1 MLHQLSFKLRE
12 LKFILLLLLLLP
24 AVSSSIAQESG
35 NGINIE
41 NGNAW
46 IQVPSSEKSQVV
58 LAVQAL
64 QKDFKKVLNFTPAI
78 VRTSSTREGVR
89 IVVVNEENPDGQAL
103 IDNPRELDGFE
114 SHRVY
119 VDAASNS
126 VVLHGKDMRGTI
138 YAIYSFSEKVLGV
151 PPLWYWCSWEPE
163 VKESIE
169 LPGNYDYFCPS
180 PQVRYRA
187 WFPNDQDLF
196 VPWRRKSTDNN
207 ERWLET
213 MLRLKLNTVEYTAT
227 VTNNGTLNSEALL
240 YKKYGLVLTSH
251 HMVALN
257 NSFSNWDSYW
267 KNVRGQST
275 VPTLSVKD
283 TLRLKEFW
291 QYSINCVMNSDVEN
305 LWQVAFRGKT
315 DQPFWEIFSDAPSGD
330 KERAD
335 IINQMVG
342 IQYRMIKE
350 ATGEDDPFVRMTFYD
365 EISSLLAKGY
375 LKPPTAHN
383 MLWTFV
389 AGRRDH
395 YPFDDLVQWQNTDNV
410 QLGYYMNL
418 QFYSTGA
425 HLAPAEG
432 PWKMEDN
439 YRYVQ
444 SKGKQTFSVVNA
456 GNVREFLMEMA
467 ANAAMMWNAD
477 TYNTNDFL
485 VSYCKQY
492 FGEEHA
498 QDIADLYHDFYYSYW
513 CQKKSDFPGGF
524 DRQYIF
530 QDLRH
535 ERAIKQINDK
545 WSSFTA
551 NPLSDIGYESIPGRS
566 FRIEGSNQVDSIIA
580 GTAREMVAFTD
591 VANRCDAM
599 LNQLPAAQRTFFYD
613 NLSAYAH
620 YMSHVSACLHYFA
633 LAYKNKANRYD
644 NLSLSLAEMKAAK
657 KALTDSQ
664 HDIFSTWYASDDKFA
679 MDAKIEM
686 IQKRLEETPPFTIEA
701 GKAYTIAP
709 RNDNNLFVQDN
720 GTDILSIGGMGDNAC
735 WEFVSTGKPN
745 CFYIKNLAT
754 GRYAQA
760 CSASTEVSISM
771 GTTPVEY
778 VLIDCSEQEGSH
790 CFGITS
796 TNFSVTDFT
805 DGCIGWNWKNDNTVQ
820 TYAAVSGT
828 NHRSFWKLSE
838 TTYTKPDTGGDMD
851 LTELISNSDFEE
863 TTGMIVDGTNF
874 RGIPTGW
881 HGWGMKGSTE
891 YTQEPGVNNTTLLP
905 KTSYGS
911 NGGCSGTRHG
921 EMSCWVNCTPMPDD
935 FKLYQTISLPAGTY
949 RIHCLLAPMSTG
961 DDFLTNLRLF
971 AGDNAC
977 YFGSSDKYGSNL
989 GPETN
994 RTFMGYTATLDGS
1007 DPVMKEMTME
1017 FSLSEAAEIQIG
1029 IRTSNML
1036 KSGSRATSNQGRFR
1050 VDYFRLYSI
1059 AEMHVHDY
1067 THNGI
1072 CTCDGAERFETPEK
1086 SGSYYL
1092 LDNAGKVE
1100 WFSNLVAAT
1109 GGTTSYYARLTA
1121 DIDFEREVNL
1131 HLPIGKTKGNKFK
1144 GVFDGQGH
1152 RIKNMIIYRPQDEA
1166 QGFFGYLQGN
1176 SSCTVKNIIID
1187 KSCSVIAYTKAAGL
1201 AGSCQNTGATITIE
1215 NCVNEADVTVTGQ
1228 DAAGIIGGQNDTNP
1242 KFVIQGCVNTG
1253 NITSTNASPYA
1264 GGLCCYLGNSANTIE
1279 NVINLGTITGHEGG
1293 NIGRMSGNVK
1303 GIIDLSDTEQ
1313 KTQGVVEGLSSADI
1327 ASGGLTYYINNVG
1340 GKEVFFQTLGEN
1352 AYPVPFST
1360 SKSVKQISIPASGYA
1375 TYVAEADVQF
1385 PSEVEAFAV
1394 VFIDKDCIRI
1404 SEALAETAAGEP
1416 VIVKGAEGR
1425 YCYNPIAY
1433 ASAPAI
1439 NLLQVATKNV
1449 VIDGSQ
1455 YCLAD
1460 GEQGVG
1466 FYRVATGSSIPAGEV
1481 YLTIDGE
1488 ESRAFY
1494 AIEPDDE
1501 TSINEVESGEL
1512 KVESPIFN
1520 LAGVRVKKTTKGV
1533 YIVNGQ
1539 KEIRH

>member
-1 MLHQLSFKLRE
+1 MLHFSLFKLRE
-12 LKFILLLLLLLP
+12 MKLIFLFMFLIAFASLSLADDENNTISIEKDNVWIR
-24 AVSSSIAQESG
+24 VS
-35 NGINIE
+35 
-41 NGNAW
+41 
-46 IQVPSSEKSQVV
+46 SSEKSQVM

-64 QKDFKKVLNFTPAI
+64 QKDFRKVMSFTPEI
-78 VRTSSTREGVR
+78 VKSSETKDGLR
-89 IVVVNEENPDGQAL
+89 IVVINDDTPDSRAF
-103 IDNPRELDGFE
+103 IDSPRELDDFE

-119 VDAASNS
+119 VDAESS
-126 VVLHGKDMRGTI
+126 SIVLYGKDMRGTI
-138 YAIYSFSEKVLGV
+138 YAIYSFSERILGV

-163 VKESIE
+163 VKNNIQIAAD
-169 LPGNYDYFCPS
+169 YDYFCPS

-196 VPWRRKSTDNN
+196 QPWRWKSTDNN

-227 VTNNGTLNSEALL
+227 VTNSGTLNSEALL

-267 KNVRGQST
+267 QNVRHMT
-275 VPTLSVKD
+275 PPTLSVND
-283 TLRLKEFW
+283 INSLKEFW
-291 QYSINCVMNSDVEN
+291 QFSINAVLNSGVEN
-305 LWQVAFRGKT
+305 LWQIAFRGKT
-315 DQPFWEIFSDAPSGD
+315 DQPFWEIFSDAPSSD
-330 KERAD
+330 SERGR
-335 IINQMVG
+335 IISQMVK
-342 IQYRMIKE
+342 IQYDMICE
-350 ATGEDDPFVRMTFYD
+350 STGDSNPFVRMTFYD

-375 LKPPTAHN
+375 ITPPVATN

-456 GNVREFLMEMA
+456 GNIREFLMEMA
-467 ANAAMMWNAD
+467 ANAAMMWNSD

-485 VSYCKQY
+485 LSYCKQY

-498 QDIADLYHDFYYSYW
+498 QEVANLYHDFYYSYW

-545 WSSFTA
+545 WGSFTA

-580 GTAREMVAFTD
+580 GTGREMVAFAD
-591 VANRCDAM
+591 VANRCDA
-599 LNQLPAAQRTFFYD
+599 LVNQLPVAQRTFFYD

-633 LAYKNKANRYD
+633 LAYKNKSGRYD
-644 NLSLSLAEMKAAK
+644 NLTLSLAEMKAAK

-664 HDIFSTWYASDDKFA
+664 HDVFSTWYANDDKFA

-686 IQKRLEETPPFTIEA
+686 IQKRLDETPPFTIEA

-720 GTDILSIGGMGDNAC
+720 GTDILSIGAMNDNAC

-745 CFYIKNLAT
+745 CFYIKNLTT

-760 CSASTEVSISM
+760 CPATTEVNITM
-771 GTTPVEY
+771 DTTPVEY
-778 VLIDCSEQEGSH
+778 AVVDCSDQEGSH

-796 TNFSVTDFT
+796 TNLSVTDFNA
-805 DGCIGWNWKNDNTVQ
+805 GCIGWNWKNDNTVQ
-820 TYAAVSGT
+820 TYDAISGT

-838 TTYTKPDTGGDMD
+838 TTYTQPNQKEDED
-851 LTELISNSDFEE
+851 LTELISNNDFEV
-863 TTGMIVDGTNF
+863 TTGMIVDGSNF

-881 HGWGMKGSTE
+881 HGWGIKGGTE

-905 KTSYGS
+905 KASYGS

-921 EMSCWVNCTPMPDD
+921 DKSCWVNCTPMPDD
-935 FKLYQTISLPAGTY
+935 FKLYQSISLPAGTY
-949 RIHCLLAPMSTG
+949 RVSCLLSPMGTG
-961 DDFLTNLRLF
+961 DNNLTNLRLF

-977 YFGSSDKYGSNL
+977 YFASADKYGSNL

-994 RTFMGYTATLDGS
+994 RTFMGYTTTMDGS
-1007 DPVMKEMTME
+1007 DPVMKEMVLE
-1017 FSLSEAAEIQIG
+1017 FSLEEATDIQIG

-1036 KSGSRATSNQGRFR
+1036 KSGGRATSNQGRFR
-1050 VDYFRLYSI
+1050 VDYFQLYSI
-1059 AEMHVHDY
+1059 AELHTHDY

-1072 CTCDGAERFETPEK
+1072 CTCDGTERFEVPEK

-1100 WFSNLVAAT
+1100 WFSQMVAAN
-1109 GGTTSYYARLTA
+1109 GGSTSYYAKLTD

-1144 GVFDGQGH
+1144 GIFDGQGH
-1152 RIKNMIIYRPQDEA
+1152 RIKNMVIYRPLDEA

-1176 SSCTVKNIIID
+1176 ASCSVKNLIID
-1187 KSCSVIAYTKAAGL
+1187 KSCSVIALTKAAGL

-1215 NCVNEADVTVTGQ
+1215 NCVNEASVTVTGQ

-1242 KFVIQGCVNTG
+1242 RFIIRNCVNTG
-1253 NITSTNASPYA
+1253 SITSTNASPYA
-1264 GGLCCYLGNSANTIE
+1264 GSLCCYLGNGENTIE
-1279 NVINLGTITGHEGG
+1279 NFINLGTIIGHDGG

-1313 KTQGVVEGLSSADI
+1313 KTQGVIEELSGADI
-1327 ASGGLTYYINNVG
+1327 ASGVLTYYINNVA
-1340 GKEVFFQTLGEN
+1340 GKEVFFQTLGEDE
-1352 AYPVPFST
+1352 YPVPFST
-1360 SKSVKQISIPASGYA
+1360 SLSVKQISIPTYGYA
-1375 TYVAEADVQF
+1375 TYVTEGNVQF
-1385 PSEVEAFAV
+1385 PSTVEAFVV
-1394 VFIDKDCIRI
+1394 VFIDDDCARI
-1404 SEALAETAAGEP
+1404 SDAITEATAGEP
-1416 VIVKGAEGR
+1416 VIVKGTEGK
-1425 YCYNPIAY
+1425 YCYNPIA
-1433 ASAPAI
+1433 SAFSPAI
-1439 NLLQVATKNV
+1439 NLLQIATKSF
-1449 VIDGSQ
+1449 ISDGTQ

-1466 FYRVATGSSIPAGEV
+1466 FYKVAIGSTIPAGEI
-1481 YLTIDGE
+1481 YLTITGNE
-1488 ESRAFY
+1488 GRLFY
-1494 AIEPDDE
+1494 AIELDDG
-1501 TSINEVESGEL
+1501 TGISVPPVFPVSSVNIYNVAGQRFW
-1512 KVESPIFN
+1512 KVPQGI
-1520 LAGVRVKKTTKGV
+1520 
-1533 YIVNGQ
+1533 YILNGQ
-1539 KEIRH
+1539 KRIRH

>member
-1 MLHQLSFKLRE
+1 MR
-12 LKFILLLLLLLP
+12 KFFLFLLILP
-24 AVSSSIAQESG
+24 VAVITWAQDASD
-35 NGINIE
+35 NFIIE
-41 NGNAW
+41 KDNAW
-46 IQVPSSEKSQVV
+46 IRVPANEKNQVM

-64 QKDFKKVLNFTPAI
+64 QKDFKKVMNFTPAI
-78 VRTSSTREGVR
+78 VQSGETGTGVR
-89 IVVVNEENPDGQAL
+89 IVVVNDENPDGKAL
-103 IDNPRELDGFE
+103 IENPRDLDDFE

-119 VDAASNS
+119 VDQPSGS
-126 VVLHGKDMRGTI
+126 IVLHGKDMRGTI
-138 YAIYSFSEKVLGV
+138 YAIYSFSEQILGV
-151 PPLWYWCSWEPE
+151 PPLWYWCSWQPE
-163 VKESIE
+163 VKQSIQM
-169 LPGNYDYFCPS
+169 PANYDYFCPS

-196 VPWRRKSTDNN
+196 IPWRRKSTDNN

-227 VTNNGTLNSEALL
+227 CTNNGTLNNEALL

-267 KNVRGQST
+267 KNVRK
-275 VPTLSVKD
+275 VNPPTLSVND
-283 TLRLKEFW
+283 LTSLKEFW
-291 QYSINCVMNSDVEN
+291 QYSIDCVMNSDVEN

-315 DQPFWEIFSDAPSGD
+315 DQPFWEIFSDAPTSES
-330 KERAD
+330 ERGR
-335 IINQMVG
+335 IISQMVK
-342 IQYRMIKE
+342 IQYDMICE
-350 ATGEDDPFVRMTFYD
+350 STGDPNPFVRMTFYD

-375 LKPPTAHN
+375 ITPPVATN

-395 YPFDDLVQWQNTDNV
+395 YPFDDLVNWQNTNNV

-467 ANAAMMWNAD
+467 ANAAMMWNSE
-477 TYNTNDFL
+477 TYSTDAFL
-485 VSYCKQY
+485 LSYCKQY

-498 QDIADLYHDFYYSYW
+498 QEIADLYHDYYYSYW
-513 CQKKSDFPGGF
+513 NQKKSDFPGGF

-545 WSSFTA
+545 WNSYTP
-551 NPLSDIGYESIPGRS
+551 NPLTDIGYESIPGRS

-580 GTAREMVAFTD
+580 GTAREMVAFAD
-591 VANRCDAM
+591 VASRCDAII
-599 LNQLPAAQRTFFYD
+599 NQIPAAQRTFFYD

-633 LAYKNKANRYD
+633 LAYKSKTNRYD
-644 NLSLSLAEMKAAK
+644 NLELSLAEMRAAK

-679 MDAKIEM
+679 MDAKIQM
-686 IQKRLEETPPFTIEA
+686 IQQRLDETPPFTIEA
-701 GKAYTIAP
+701 GKAYTIAC

-720 GTDILSIGGMGDNAC
+720 GQDILALGAKNDNAC
-735 WEFVSTGKPN
+735 WEFISTGKPN
-745 CFYIKNLAT
+745 CFYVRNLAT

-760 CSASTEVSISM
+760 CPATAEVGITM

-778 VLIDCSEQEGSH
+778 AIVDCSDQEGAH
-790 CFGITS
+790 CFGFTS
-796 TNFSVTDFT
+796 TNLSVTDFT
-805 DGCIGWNWKNDNTVQ
+805 EGCIGWNWKDDNTVQ
-820 TYAAVSGT
+820 SFAAVSGT
-828 NHRSFWKLSE
+828 NHRSFWKLNE
-838 TTYTKPDTGGDMD
+838 TTYTKPETGDKE

-881 HGWGMKGSTE
+881 HGWGIKGGKE

-911 NGGCSGTRHG
+911 NGGCSSSRHG
-921 EMSCWVNCTPMPDD
+921 EKSYWVNCTPMPDD
-935 FKLYQTISLPAGTY
+935 FKLYQTIHLPAGTY
-949 RIHCLLAPMSTG
+949 RINCLLAPMSTG
-961 DDFLTNLRLF
+961 DDFLTNLRLY

-977 YFGSSDKYGSNL
+977 YFGTSDKYGSNL

-1007 DPVMKEMTME
+1007 DPVMKEMTLE
-1017 FSLSEAAEIQIG
+1017 FSLAEASDIEIG

-1036 KSGSRATSNQGRFR
+1036 KSGSRATSNHGRFR

-1059 AEMHVHDY
+1059 AEMHMHDY

-1086 SGSYYL
+1086 SGTYYL

-1100 WFSNLVAAT
+1100 WFSQMVAAN
-1109 GGTTSYYARLTA
+1109 GGSTAYYARLTA

-1144 GVFDGQGH
+1144 GIFDGQGH
-1152 RIKNMIIYRPQDEA
+1152 RVKNMIIYRPLDEA

-1176 SSCTVKNIIID
+1176 ASCTVRNLIID
-1187 KSCSVIAYTKAAGL
+1187 GSCSVIAQTKAAGL

-1215 NCVNEADVTVTGQ
+1215 NSVNEASVTVTGQ

-1242 KFVIQGCVNTG
+1242 KFVIRNCVNTG

-1279 NVINLGTITGHEGG
+1279 NIISLGTIVGHEGG
-1293 NIGRMSGNVK
+1293 NIGRMSGSIKNV
-1303 GIIDLSDTEQ
+1303 IDLSKTEE
-1313 KTQGVVEGLSSADI
+1313 KTQGVVEGLTTEDISS
-1327 ASGGLTYYINNVG
+1327 GVLTYYINNVYG
-1340 GKEVFFQTLGEN
+1340 IESFFQTLGED
-1352 AYPVPFST
+1352 AYPVPFSS
-1360 SKSVKQISIPASGYA
+1360 SKSVKQISIPAAGYG
-1375 TYVAEADVQF
+1375 TYVAEGNVQF
-1385 PSEVEAFAV
+1385 PSSVEAHAV
-1394 VFIDKDCIRI
+1394 VAIEDDFVRI
-1404 SEALAETAAGEP
+1404 SAPLIEAPANEP
-1416 VIVKGAEGR
+1416 VIVKGAEGK
-1425 YCYNPIAY
+1425 YCYNPV
-1433 ASAPAI
+1433 ASASCPAT
-1439 NLLQVATKNV
+1439 NLLQVAAKAV
-1449 VIDGSQ
+1449 VADGSQ
-1455 YCLAD
+1455 YSLAD
-1460 GEQGVG
+1460 GAQGIG
-1466 FYRVATGSSIPAGEV
+1466 FYRVASGTTIPAGQT
-1481 YLTIDGE
+1481 YLMIAGNATNDFYTLKPEDATGIGE
-1488 ESRAFY
+1488 
-1494 AIEPDDE
+1494 IE
-1501 TSINEVESGEL
+1501 NHNL
-1512 KVESPIFN
+1512 KVESCIYDLLGRMYNPQSLTPKAQLKRGIYIIN
-1520 LAGVRVKKTTKGV
+1520 NKKH
-1533 YIVNGQ
+1533 IQ
-1539 KEIRH
+1539 Q

>member
-1 MLHQLSFKLRE
+1 MLRDLLFKLRE
-12 LKFILLLLLLLP
+12 MKSMILFLLLLP
-24 AVSSSIAQESG
+24 FASLVIADDQNNTISIEKDNVWIRVSA
-35 NGINIE
+35 
-41 NGNAW
+41 
-46 IQVPSSEKSQVV
+46 SEKSQVM

-64 QKDFKKVLNFTPAI
+64 QKDFRKVMGFTPDI
-78 VRTSSTREGVR
+78 VKSSETKEGLR
-89 IVVVNEENPDGQAL
+89 VVVINDDTPDSRTF
-103 IDNPRELDGFE
+103 IDNPLELDDFE

-119 VDAASNS
+119 VDEASGS
-126 VVLHGKDMRGTI
+126 IVLHGKDMRGTI
-138 YAIYSFSEKVLGV
+138 YAIYSFSERILGV
-151 PPLWYWCSWEPE
+151 PPLWYWCSWQPE
-163 VKESIE
+163 VRSSIQIAAD
-169 LPGNYDYFCPS
+169 YDYFCPS

-196 VPWRRKSTDNN
+196 QPWRWKSTDNN

-227 VTNNGTLNSEALL
+227 VTNSGTLNNEALL

-267 KNVRGQST
+267 QNVRHVT
-275 VPTLSVKD
+275 PPTLSVND
-283 TLRLKEFW
+283 ITSLKEFW
-291 QYSINCVMNSDVEN
+291 QFSINAVLNSGVEN
-305 LWQVAFRGKT
+305 LWQIAFRGKT
-315 DQPFWEIFSDAPSGD
+315 DQPFWEIFSDAPSSD
-330 KERAD
+330 SERGR
-335 IINQMVG
+335 IISQMVK
-342 IQYRMIKE
+342 IQYDMICE
-350 ATGEDDPFVRMTFYD
+350 STGNSNPFVRMTFYD

-375 LKPPTAHN
+375 ITPPVASN

-456 GNVREFLMEMA
+456 GNLREFLMEMA
-467 ANAAMMWNAD
+467 ANAAMMWNSD
-477 TYNTNDFL
+477 TYDTNDFL
-485 VSYCKQY
+485 LSYCKQY

-498 QDIADLYHDFYYSYW
+498 QEVADLYHDFYYSYW

-545 WSSFTA
+545 WGSFTP

-580 GTAREMVAFTD
+580 GTGREMIAFAD
-591 VANRCDAM
+591 VANRCDA
-599 LNQLPAAQRTFFYD
+599 LVNQLPETQRTFFYD

-633 LAYKNKANRYD
+633 LAYKNKTDRFD
-644 NLSLSLAEMKAAK
+644 NLTLSLAEMKAAK

-686 IQKRLEETPPFTIEA
+686 IKKRLDETPPFTIEA
-701 GKAYTIAP
+701 GKAYIIAP
-709 RNDNNLFVQDN
+709 RNNNNLFVQDN
-720 GTDILSIGGMGDNAC
+720 GSDILAIGDMNDNAC
-735 WEFVSTGKPN
+735 WEFVSTGKLN
-745 CFYIKNLAT
+745 CFYIKNLST

-760 CSASTEVSISM
+760 CPETTETNITM

-778 VLIDCSEQEGSH
+778 AVVDCSDQEGSH

-796 TNFSVTDFT
+796 TNLSVTDFT

-820 TYAAVSGT
+820 TFAAVSGT

-838 TTYTKPDTGGDMD
+838 TTYTNPNQQEDED

-881 HGWGMKGSTE
+881 HGWGMKENTE

-905 KTSYGS
+905 KASYGS

-921 EMSCWVNCTPMPDD
+921 EKSCWVNCSPMPDD
-935 FKLYQTISLPAGTY
+935 FKLYQSIHLPAGTY
-949 RIHCLLAPMSTG
+949 RICCLLSPMGTG
-961 DDFLTNLRLF
+961 DENLTNLRLF

-977 YFGSSDKYGSNL
+977 YFATSDKYGSNL

-994 RTFMGYTATLDGS
+994 RTFMGYAATMDGS
-1007 DPVMKEMTME
+1007 DPVMKEMTLE
-1017 FSLSEAAEIQIG
+1017 FSLEEATDIQIG

-1059 AEMHVHDY
+1059 SEMHTHNY

-1072 CTCDGAERFETPEK
+1072 CTCDGVDRYETPEK

-1100 WFSNLVAAT
+1100 WLSQMVASN
-1109 GGTTSYYARLTA
+1109 GGSTSYYAKLTA
-1121 DIDFEREVNL
+1121 DIDFEHEVNL

-1152 RIKNMIIYRPQDEA
+1152 RIKNMVIYRPLDEA

-1176 SSCTVKNIIID
+1176 SSCTVKNLIID
-1187 KSCSVIAYTKAAGL
+1187 KSCSVIALTKAAGL

-1215 NCVNEADVTVTGQ
+1215 NCVNEASVTVTGQ

-1242 KFVIQGCVNTG
+1242 KFVIRNCVNTG
-1253 NITSTNASPYA
+1253 SITSTNSEPYA

-1279 NVINLGTITGHEGG
+1279 NIINIGTITGCNGG
-1293 NIGRMSGNVK
+1293 NIGRMLGNVK
-1303 GIIDLSDTEQ
+1303 GIIDLSDTEE
-1313 KTQGVVEGLSSADI
+1313 KTQGIVEELTSADI
-1327 ASGGLTYYINNVG
+1327 TSGVLTYYINSMA
-1340 GKEVFFQTLGEN
+1340 GKEVFFQTLGEDE
-1352 AYPVPFST
+1352 YPLPFST
-1360 SKSVKQISIPASGYA
+1360 SKSVKQMSLPTCGYA
-1375 TYVAEADVQF
+1375 TYVAEGNVQI
-1385 PSEVEAFAV
+1385 PSVLQAFTVISTNNNYAQLSTPIIEVPV
-1394 VFIDKDCIRI
+1394 
-1404 SEALAETAAGEP
+1404 GEP
-1416 VIVKGAEGR
+1416 ILLKGPEGK
-1425 YCYNPIAY
+1425 YCYNPIAS
-1433 ASAPAI
+1433 ASSSAV
-1439 NLLQVATKNV
+1439 NLLQAAVNNV
-1449 VIDGSQ
+1449 VADGTQ
-1455 YCLAD
+1455 FCLAD
-1460 GEQGVG
+1460 DEDGIG
-1466 FYRVATGSSIPAGEV
+1466 FYKVTPGSTIHAGKAYLIITGNEARS
-1481 YLTIDGE
+1481 
-1488 ESRAFY
+1488 FY
-1494 AIEPDDE
+1494 GLQLDDE
-1501 TSINEVESGEL
+1501 TGISDLNVNYNANTLIY
-1512 KVESPIFN
+1512 N
-1520 LAGVRVKKTTKGV
+1520 LAGQRLQKIRKGIN
-1533 YIVNGQ
+1533 IVNGE
-1539 KEIRH
+1539 KVIRH

>member
-1 MLHQLSFKLRE
+1 MKMLILFLSMLSVFGLTRAQDAGGNLVIERE
-12 LKFILLLLLLLP
+12 
-24 AVSSSIAQESG
+24 
-35 NGINIE
+35 
-41 NGNAW
+41 NAW
-46 IQVPSSEKSQVV
+46 IRVPASEKSQVM

-64 QKDFKKVLNFTPAI
+64 QKDFKKVMNFTPAI
-78 VRTSSTREGVR
+78 VQSEQTREGVR
-89 IVVVNEENPDGQAL
+89 IVVVNDENSDGRAL
-103 IDNPRELDGFE
+103 ISNPRELDDFE

-119 VDAASNS
+119 VDATSNS
-126 VVLHGKDMRGTI
+126 IVLHGKDMRGTI
-138 YAIYSFSEKVLGV
+138 YAIYSFSERILGV

-163 VKESIE
+163 VKEQIQM
-169 LPGNYDYFCPS
+169 PADYDYFCPS

-187 WFPNDQDLF
+187 WFPNDEDLF
-196 VPWRRKSTDNN
+196 IPWRRKSTDNN

-227 VTNNGTLNSEALL
+227 VTNSGTLNNEALL

-251 HMVALN
+251 HMIALN

-267 KNVRGQST
+267 KNVRGMT
-275 VPTLSVKD
+275 PPTLSVND
-283 TLRLKEFW
+283 LNSLKEFW
-291 QYSINCVMNSDVEN
+291 QFSINAVLNSGVEN
-305 LWQVAFRGKT
+305 LWQIAFRGKT
-315 DQPFWEIFSDAPSGD
+315 DQPFWEIFSDAPSSD
-330 KERAD
+330 AERGR
-335 IINQMVG
+335 IISEMVK
-342 IQYRMIKE
+342 IQYDMICQS
-350 ATGEDDPFVRMTFYD
+350 TGDPNPFVRMTFYD

-375 LKPPTAHN
+375 ITPPVATN

-395 YPFDDLVQWQNTDNV
+395 YPFDDIVQWQNTDNV

-467 ANAAMMWNAD
+467 ANAAMMWNSD
-477 TYNTNDFL
+477 TYSTNDFL
-485 VSYCKQY
+485 LQYCKQY

-498 QDIADLYHDFYYSYW
+498 QEIANLYHDFYYAYW
-513 CQKKSDFPGGF
+513 CQKKSDFPRGF

-545 WSSFTA
+545 WNSYTA

-566 FRIEGSNQVDSIIA
+566 FRIEGSSQVDSIIA
-580 GTAREMVAFTD
+580 GTAREMVAFSD
-591 VANRCDAM
+591 VANRCDAII
-599 LNQLPAAQRTFFYD
+599 NQIPAAQRTFFYD

-620 YMSHVSACLHYFA
+620 YMSHVSACLHYFT
-633 LAYKNKANRYD
+633 LAYKSKTNRYD
-644 NLSLSLAEMKAAK
+644 NLALSLEEMKAAK

-679 MDAKIEM
+679 MNAKIEM

-701 GKAYTIAP
+701 GKAYTIAS

-720 GTDILSIGGMGDNAC
+720 GQDILAMGAKNDNSC
-735 WEFVSTGKPN
+735 WEFISTGKPN
-745 CFYIKNLAT
+745 CFYVRNLAT
-754 GRYAQA
+754 GRYVQA
-760 CSASTEVSISM
+760 CPATAEVSITM

-778 VLIDCSEQEGSH
+778 AIIDCSDQEGAH
-790 CFGITS
+790 CFGFTS
-796 TNFSVTDFT
+796 TNLSVTDFT
-805 DGCIGWNWKNDNTVQ
+805 DSCIGWNWKSDNTVQ
-820 TYAAVSGT
+820 SFAAISGT
-828 NHRSFWKLSE
+828 NHRSFWKLNE
-838 TTYTKPDTGGDMD
+838 TTYTKPETGDKE
-851 LTELISNSDFEE
+851 LTELISNSDYEE
-863 TTGMIVDGTNF
+863 TTGMIVDGSNF

-881 HGWGMKGSTE
+881 HGWGIKGGTE

-911 NGGCSGTRHG
+911 NAGCSSSRHG
-921 EMSCWVNCTPMPDD
+921 EKSCWVNCTPMPDD
-935 FKLYQTISLPAGTY
+935 FKLYQSIHLSAGTY
-949 RIHCLLAPMSTG
+949 RINCLLAPMSTG
-961 DDFLTNLRLF
+961 DDFLTNLRLY

-977 YFGSSDKYGSNL
+977 YFGTSDKYGSNL

-1007 DPVMKEMTME
+1007 DPVMREMTLE
-1017 FSLSEAAEIQIG
+1017 FTLAEATDIEIG

-1059 AEMHVHDY
+1059 AEIHVHDY

-1072 CTCDGAERFETPEK
+1072 CTCEGTERFETPEK
-1086 SGSYYL
+1086 SGTYYL

-1100 WFSNLVAAT
+1100 WVSQMVAAN
-1109 GGTTSYYARLTA
+1109 GGSTAYYAKLTA

-1144 GVFDGQGH
+1144 GIFDGQGH
-1152 RIKNMIIYRPQDEA
+1152 RVKNMVIYRPLDEA

-1176 SSCTVKNIIID
+1176 SSCTVKNLIID
-1187 KSCSVIAYTKAAGL
+1187 ESCSVIAQTKAAGL

-1215 NCVNEADVTVTGQ
+1215 NCVNEASVTVTGP

-1242 KFVIQGCVNTG
+1242 KFVIRNCVNTG

-1279 NVINLGTITGHEGG
+1279 NIINLGTIVGHDGG
-1293 NIGRMSGNVK
+1293 NIGRMSGSVKNV
-1303 GIIDLSDTEQ
+1303 IDLSQTEE
-1313 KTQGVVEGLSSADI
+1313 KTQGIVEGLSIEDI
-1327 ASGGLTYYINNVG
+1327 SSGVLTYYINNVS
-1340 GKEVFFQTLGEN
+1340 GKEAFFQTLGED
-1352 AYPVPFST
+1352 AYPVPFS
-1360 SKSVKQISIPASGYA
+1360 SRKSVRQISIPAIGYG
-1375 TYVAEADVQF
+1375 TYVTEGNVQF
-1385 PSEVEAFAV
+1385 PSSVEAYSV
-1394 VFIDKDCIRI
+1394 VAIEDDFVRI
-1404 SEALAETAAGEP
+1404 SDPLIEAPAGEP
-1416 VIVKGAEGR
+1416 VIVKGVEGK
-1425 YCYNPIAY
+1425 YCYNPV
-1433 ASAPAI
+1433 ASASSPAT
-1439 NLLQVATKNV
+1439 NLLQVAAKAV
-1449 VIDGSQ
+1449 VADGTQ
-1455 YCLAD
+1455 YSLAD
-1460 GEQGVG
+1460 GALGIG
-1466 FYRVATGSSIPAGEV
+1466 FYRVATGTSIPAGQA
-1481 YLTIDGE
+1481 YLTIAGGVTNDFYPLKPEDATAIGEIENGTSKVDGCVYDL
-1488 ESRAFY
+1488 SGRMHNLQSS
-1494 AIEPDDE
+1494 
-1501 TSINEVESGEL
+1501 TSKAQL
-1512 KVESPIFN
+1512 K
-1520 LAGVRVKKTTKGV
+1520 RGV
-1533 YIVNGQ
+1533 YIINNKKRIVL
-1539 KEIRH
+1539 

>member
-1 MLHQLSFKLRE
+1 MKL
-12 LKFILLLLLLLP
+12 KLL
-24 AVSSSIAQESG
+24 SIALFLLSAISITKAQDK
-35 NGINIE
+35 NIIIE
-41 NGNAW
+41 KNNAW
-46 IQVPSSEKSQVV
+46 IQIPASEKSQVL

-64 QKDFKKVLNFTPAI
+64 QKDFNKVLNFTPSI
-78 VRTSSTREGVR
+78 VRTNTTKEGVR
-89 IVVVNEENPDGQAL
+89 IIVINEENPDGKAL
-103 IDNPRELDGFE
+103 IEHPRELDDFE

-119 VDAASNS
+119 ADTLTNS
-126 VVLHGKDMRGTI
+126 IVLHGKDMRGTI
-138 YAIYSFSEKVLGV
+138 YAIYSFSERILGV
-151 PPLWYWCSWEPE
+151 PPLWYWCSWQPA
-163 VKESIE
+163 VKESIQI
-169 LPGNYDYFCPS
+169 PGNYDYFCPS

-196 VPWRRKSTDNN
+196 VPWRAKSTQNN
-207 ERWLET
+207 ELWLET
-213 MLRLKLNTVEYTAT
+213 MLRLKLNTVEKEAT
-227 VTNNGTLNSEALL
+227 VTNSGTLNSEAML

-267 KNVRGQST
+267 KNVRNMT
-275 VPTLSVKD
+275 PPTLSVNDLKS
-283 TLRLKEFW
+283 LKEFW
-291 QYSINCVMNSDVEN
+291 QFSIDAVMNSGVEN
-305 LWQVAFRGKT
+305 LWQVAFRGKS
-315 DQPFWEIFSDAPSGD
+315 DQPFWEIFSDAPTSE
-330 KERAD
+330 KERGR
-335 IINQMVG
+335 IISEMVK
-342 IQYRMIKE
+342 IQYDMICQS
-350 ATGEDDPFVRMTFYD
+350 TGDPNPFVRMTFYD

-375 LKPPTAHN
+375 ITPPVATN

-395 YPFDDLVQWQNTDNV
+395 YPFDDIVQWQNTDNV

-485 VSYCKQY
+485 LSYCKQY

-498 QDIADLYHDFYYSYW
+498 QEIADLYHDFYYSYW

-545 WSSFTA
+545 WGSFTA

-580 GTAREMVAFTD
+580 GTAREMVSFAN
-591 VANRCDAM
+591 VAERCDAM
-599 LNQLPAAQRTFFYD
+599 ISQIPAAQRTFFYD
-613 NLSAYAH
+613 NLAAYAH

-633 LAYKNKANRYD
+633 LAYKNKENRYD
-644 NLSLSLAEMKAAK
+644 NLTLSLAEMKAAK

-664 HDIFSTWYASDDKFA
+664 HGVFSTWYASDDKFA
-679 MDAKIEM
+679 MDAKISM

-701 GKAYTIAP
+701 GKAYTIVN
-709 RNDNNLFVQDN
+709 RNDENLFVQDN
-720 GTDILSIGGMGDNAC
+720 GTDILTMGAKNDNAC
-735 WEFVSTGKPN
+735 WEFISTGKPN

-754 GRYAQA
+754 ERYVQA
-760 CSASTEVSISM
+760 CPASTEVNITM

-778 VLIDCSEQEGSH
+778 AIIDCSDQEGSH
-790 CFGITS
+790 CFGFTS
-796 TNFSVTDFT
+796 TNLSVTDFT
-805 DGCIGWNWKNDNTVQ
+805 TGCIGWNWKNDNTVQ
-820 TYAAVSGT
+820 TYAAVAGT
-828 NHRSFWKLSE
+828 NHRSFWKLAE
-838 TTYTKPDTGGDMD
+838 TTYTKPDSQDAKEM
-851 LTELISNSDFEE
+851 TELISNSDFEE
-863 TTGMIVDGTNF
+863 TTGMIVDGSNF

-881 HGWGMKGSTE
+881 HGWGTKGGTN

-905 KTSYGS
+905 KTSYGA
-911 NGGCSGTRHG
+911 NGGCSGTLHG
-921 EMSCWVNCTPMPDD
+921 EKSCWVNCSPMPDD
-935 FKLYQTISLPAGTY
+935 FKLYQTINLPAGTY
-949 RIHCLLAPMSTG
+949 RISCLLSPMGTG
-961 DDFLTNLRLF
+961 DDNLTNLRLF

-977 YFGSSDKYGSNL
+977 YFASADKYGSNL
-989 GPETN
+989 GTETN
-994 RTFMGYTATLDGS
+994 RTFMGYTATLDGN
-1007 DPVMKEMTME
+1007 DPVMKEMILE
-1017 FSLSEAAEIQIG
+1017 FSLDKATDIEIG

-1059 AEMHVHDY
+1059 AGLHVHDY

-1072 CTCDGAERFETPEK
+1072 CSCDGAERYETPEK

-1100 WFSNLVAAT
+1100 WFSEMVAAN
-1109 GGTTSYYARLTA
+1109 GGSTSYYAKLTA

-1176 SSCTVKNIIID
+1176 SSCTVKNLIID
-1187 KSCSVIAYTKAAGL
+1187 KSCSVIALTKAAGL

-1215 NCVNEADVTVTGQ
+1215 NCVNEASVNVTGQ

-1242 KFVIQGCVNTG
+1242 RFVIRNCINTG
-1253 NITSTNASPYA
+1253 NITSSHSDPYA
-1264 GGLCCYLGNSANTIE
+1264 GGLCCYLGKSENTIE
-1279 NVINLGTITGHEGG
+1279 NFINLGTITGHKGG
-1293 NIGRMSGNVK
+1293 NIGRMSGSVK
-1303 GIIDLSDTEQ
+1303 GIVDLSDTEQ
-1313 KTQGVVEGLSSADI
+1313 KTQGITEELTSADI
-1327 ASGGLTYYINNVG
+1327 ASGVLTYYINNVA
-1340 GKEVFFQTLGEN
+1340 GKEVFFQTLGEDT
-1352 AYPVPFST
+1352 YPVPFNT
-1360 SKSVKQISIPASGYA
+1360 SKSVKQISIPACGYA
-1375 TYVAEADVQF
+1375 TYVAEDNVLF
-1385 PSEVEAFAV
+1385 PPTLGAHAV
-1394 VFIDKDCIRI
+1394 VSTDNNYAKLSDPIA
-1404 SEALAETAAGEP
+1404 EAAAGDP
-1416 VIVKGAEGR
+1416 ILLKAVAGN
-1425 YCYNPIAY
+1425 YCYNPV
-1433 ASAPAI
+1433 ASATSPDV
-1439 NLLQVATKNV
+1439 NLLQAATKDIV
-1449 VIDGSQ
+1449 CDGTQ

-1460 GEQGVG
+1460 QEQGIG
-1466 FYRVATGSSIPAGEV
+1466 FYKVATGSNIPAGKA
-1481 YLTIDGE
+1481 YLTITGNDT
-1488 ESRAFY
+1488 RAFY
-1494 AIEPDDE
+1494 GFEPNNE
-1501 TSINEVESGEL
+1501 TGMNEEL
-1512 KVESPIFN
+1512 RMKSEELNVDSAYN
-1520 LAGVRVKKTTKGV
+1520 LAGVRATKKTKGT
-1533 YIVNGQ
+1533 YIVKGKKFIKNNLL
-1539 KEIRH
+1539 

>member
-1 MLHQLSFKLRE
+1 MK
-12 LKFILLLLLLLP
+12 KAILFLYFLLI
-24 AVSSSIAQESG
+24 AVLTSAQG
-35 NGINIE
+35 TDTNNNFVIE
-41 NGNAW
+41 KDNAW
-46 IQVPSSEKSQVV
+46 IRVPANEKSPVM
-58 LAVQAL
+58 LAIQAL
-64 QKDFKKVLNFTPAI
+64 QKDFKKVMNFTPAI
-78 VRTSSTREGVR
+78 VQSDESGRGVR
-89 IVVVNEENPDGQAL
+89 ILVVNDENPDGKAL
-103 IDNPRELDGFE
+103 IVNPRQLDDFE

-119 VDAASNS
+119 VDEPTGSI
-126 VVLHGKDMRGTI
+126 VLHGKDMRGTI
-138 YAIYSFSEKVLGV
+138 YAIYSFSERILGV
-151 PPLWYWCSWEPE
+151 PPLWYWCSWQPE
-163 VKESIE
+163 VKESIQISA
-169 LPGNYDYFCPS
+169 NYDYFCLS

-196 VPWRRKSTDNN
+196 TPWRWKSTDNN

-227 VTNNGTLNSEALL
+227 CTNNGTLNNEALL

-267 KNVRGQST
+267 KNVRKMT
-275 VPTLSVKD
+275 PPTLSVND
-283 TLRLKEFW
+283 LTSLKEFW
-291 QYSINCVMNSDVEN
+291 QYSIDCVMNSDVEN

-315 DQPFWEIFSDAPSGD
+315 DQPFWEIFSDAPTSES
-330 KERAD
+330 ERGR
-335 IINQMVG
+335 IISQMVK
-342 IQYRMIKE
+342 IQYDMICE
-350 ATGEDDPFVRMTFYD
+350 STGDPNPFVRMTFYD

-375 LKPPTAHN
+375 ITPPVATN

-395 YPFDDLVQWQNTDNV
+395 YPFDDLVNWQNTNNV

-467 ANAAMMWNAD
+467 ANAAMMWNSD
-477 TYNTNDFL
+477 TYDTDKFL
-485 VSYCKQY
+485 LSYCKQY

-498 QDIADLYHDFYYSYW
+498 QEIADLYHDFYYSYW

-545 WSSFTA
+545 WNNYTA
-551 NPLSDIGYESIPGRS
+551 NPLTDIGYESIPGRS
-566 FRIEGSNQVDSIIA
+566 FRIEGSHQVDSIIA
-580 GTAREMVAFTD
+580 GTAREMIAFAD
-591 VANRCDAM
+591 VASRCDAIIN
-599 LNQLPAAQRTFFYD
+599 LIPEAQRTFFYD

-633 LAYKNKANRYD
+633 LAYKSKSNRYD
-644 NLSLSLAEMKAAK
+644 NLELSLAEMKAAK

-679 MDAKIEM
+679 MDAKIQM
-686 IQKRLEETPPFTIEA
+686 IQQRLDETLPFTIEA
-701 GKAYTIAP
+701 GKAYTIAC

-720 GTDILSIGGMGDNAC
+720 GSDVLAIGAMSYNAC

-745 CFYIKNLAT
+745 CFYVRNLKT

-760 CSASTEVSISM
+760 CPTTTEVNITM
-771 GTTPVEY
+771 GDIPVEY
-778 VLIDCSEQEGSH
+778 AVVDCSDQEGSH
-790 CFGITS
+790 CFGFTS
-796 TNFSVTDFT
+796 TNMSVIDFT
-805 DGCIGWNWKNDNTVQ
+805 AGSIGWNWKGDNTVQ
-820 TYAAVSGT
+820 TYSAVAGT
-828 NHRSFWKLSE
+828 NHRSFWKLNE
-838 TTYTKPDTGGDMD
+838 TIYDDPNHQKDED
-851 LTELISNSDFEE
+851 LTALISNNDFEE

-881 HGWGMKGSTE
+881 HGWGMKGKQE

-905 KTSYGS
+905 KTSYGT
-911 NGGCSGTRHG
+911 NGGCSGSRHG
-921 EMSCWVNCTPMPDD
+921 EKSYWVNCTPMPDD

-949 RIHCLLAPMSTG
+949 RIQCLLAPMSTG

-977 YFGSSDKYGSNL
+977 YFGFSDKYDANL

-1007 DPVMKEMTME
+1007 DPVMREMTME
-1017 FSLSEAAEIQIG
+1017 FTLDEAADIQVG

-1050 VDYFRLYSI
+1050 VDYFRLYAI
-1059 AEMHVHDY
+1059 AKIHEHDY

-1072 CTCDGAERFETPEK
+1072 CTCDGSERFETPEK

-1100 WFSNLVAAT
+1100 WFSNMVAT
-1109 GGTTSYYARLTA
+1109 NGGSTAYYARLTA
-1121 DIDFEREVNL
+1121 DIDFERKVNL

-1144 GVFDGQGH
+1144 GIFDGQGH
-1152 RIKNMIIYRPQDEA
+1152 RIKNMIIYRPGDEA

-1176 SSCTVKNIIID
+1176 SSCTVKNLIID
-1187 KSCSVIAYTKAAGL
+1187 KSCSVIALTKAAGL

-1215 NCVNEADVTVTGQ
+1215 NCVNEADVTVSGQ

-1242 KFVIQGCVNTG
+1242 RFVIRNCVNTG
-1253 NITSTNASPYA
+1253 NITSTNASPYV
-1264 GGLCCYLGNSANTIE
+1264 GGLCCYLGNNENSIE
-1279 NVINLGTITGHEGG
+1279 NFINLGTITGHLGG
-1293 NIGRMSGNVK
+1293 NIGRMMGSIK
-1303 GIIDLSDTEQ
+1303 GVIDLSNTEE
-1313 KTQGVVEGLSSADI
+1313 KTQGVVEDLASEDI
-1327 ASGGLTYYINNVG
+1327 ASGVLTYYANKEA
-1340 GKEVFFQTLGEN
+1340 GKEVFFQTLGEDS
-1352 AYPVPFST
+1352 YPVPFST
-1360 SKSVKQISIPASGYA
+1360 SKSVKQISLTETGYA
-1375 TYVAEADVQF
+1375 TYVAEGNVLF
-1385 PSEVEAFAV
+1385 PSPLQAYSIVSVSNDHALLSDAITEAP
-1394 VFIDKDCIRI
+1394 I
-1404 SEALAETAAGEP
+1404 GEP
-1416 VIVKGAEGR
+1416 VLVKGAEGK
-1425 YCYNPIAY
+1425 YCYNPVESAVSPIA
-1433 ASAPAI
+1433 
-1439 NLLQVATKNV
+1439 NLLQAAVNNFVA
-1449 VIDGSQ
+1449 DGTQ

-1460 GEQGVG
+1460 DEDGIG
-1466 FYRVATGSSIPAGEV
+1466 FYKVTPGSTIHAGKA
-1481 YLTIDGE
+1481 YLIISGNKAK
-1488 ESRAFY
+1488 SFY
-1494 AIEPDDE
+1494 GLQLDDE
-1501 TSINEVESGEL
+1501 TSINEVLRMKNEESFGGA
-1512 KVESPIFN
+1512 VYN
-1520 LAGVRVKKTTKGV
+1520 LAGQKLNCNLSNCKLHRGV

-1539 KEIRH
+1539 KKIRH